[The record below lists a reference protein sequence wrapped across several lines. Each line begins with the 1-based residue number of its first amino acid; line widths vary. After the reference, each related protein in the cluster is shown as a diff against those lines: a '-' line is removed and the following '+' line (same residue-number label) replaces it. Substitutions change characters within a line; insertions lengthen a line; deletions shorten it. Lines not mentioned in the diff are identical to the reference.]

1 MLPLN
6 CLMDGWHS
14 NCCNRGC
21 KIQVVTR
28 RPLSDHSRKLGQMRC
43 SVLESFD
50 LAKYVQFL
58 MEPSFDRIIKAE
70 TDSDIYK
77 GANISQNVRQ
87 WISTM
92 CPDIPI
98 TLERTLRQLL
108 AGNA

>member
-1 MLPLN
+1 
-6 CLMDGWHS
+6 
-14 NCCNRGC
+14 
-21 KIQVVTR
+21 
-28 RPLSDHSRKLGQMRC
+28 
-43 SVLESFD
+43 
-50 LAKYVQFL
+50 

-70 TDSDIYK
+70 TDSDVSHNMEFEFIRELIYLK
-77 GANISQNVRQ
+77 NVRQ